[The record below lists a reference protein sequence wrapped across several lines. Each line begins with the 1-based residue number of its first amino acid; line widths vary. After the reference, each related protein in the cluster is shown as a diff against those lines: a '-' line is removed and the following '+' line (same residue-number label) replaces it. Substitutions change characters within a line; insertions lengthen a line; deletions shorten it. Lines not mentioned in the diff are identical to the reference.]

1 MKINEGVVDR
11 SVRVLVGVVL
21 IGLAVSG
28 VVGPWAYIG
37 LVPLVTGA
45 VGLCPLYSLLGISTC
60 PAPRA

>member
-11 SVRVLVGVVL
+11 SLRVLVGVVL

-45 VGLCPLYSLLGISTC
+45 VGLCPLYTLLGISTC

>member
-1 MKINEGVVDR
+1 MKVNEGVVDR
-11 SVRVLVGVVL
+11 SVRVLVGVAL

-45 VGLCPLYSLLGISTC
+45 VGLCPLYSLLGINTC

>member
-37 LVPLVTGA
+37 LVPPVTGA

>member
-1 MKINEGVVDR
+1 MKINEGNVDR

-28 VVGPWAYIG
+28 AVGPWAYIG

-45 VGLCPLYSLLGISTC
+45 VGMCPLYSLLGISTC

>member
-1 MKINEGVVDR
+1 MKINEGNVDR